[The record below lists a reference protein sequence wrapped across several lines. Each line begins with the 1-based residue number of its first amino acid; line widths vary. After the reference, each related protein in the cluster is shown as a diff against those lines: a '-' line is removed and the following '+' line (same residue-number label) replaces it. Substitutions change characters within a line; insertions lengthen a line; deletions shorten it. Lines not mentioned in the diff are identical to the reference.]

1 MRTLAK
7 GFSILSLIAIFSA
20 SQTIAADFD
29 SNVDTLTQTNNAQNS
44 LALAIDGSKAAA
56 GVNMACGVKGKRVT
70 QTNNAQNSLA
80 LAIKN
85 STAVAGSNVAGNC
98 MK

>member
-1 MRTLAK
+1 MRSTIKAIQFI
-7 GFSILSLIAIFSA
+7 GLIAVFSGQA
-20 SQTIAADFD
+20 FAADFD
-29 SNVDTLTQTNNAQNS
+29 TNVDTLTQTNNAQNS

-85 STAVAGSNVAGNC
+85 STAVAGSNIAGNC

>member
-1 MRTLAK
+1 MRTIVK
-7 GFSILSLIAIFSA
+7 GISIISLIAIFSA
-20 SQTIAADFD
+20 SQTIASDFD
-29 SNVDTLTQTNNAQNS
+29 TNVDTLTQTNNAQNS
-44 LALAIDGSKAAA
+44 LALAIDKSKAAA
-56 GVNMACGVKGKRVT
+56 GVNSACGVKGKRVT

-85 STAVAGSNVAGNC
+85 SSAVAGSNIAGNC